1 MKKTD
6 VTPLMNAFHYAR
18 NKTYPE
24 ACNKN
29 DKRIIRRKAEKLTVE
44 DGDLLYK
51 KREGKKSHDR
61 NEKNLYI
68 IVLVT
73 YVTVKS

>member
-1 MKKTD
+1 
-6 VTPLMNAFHYAR
+6 MNAFHYAR

-51 KREGKKSHDR
+51 KREGKLVKKSHDR
-61 NEKNLYI
+61 IKRIYI
-68 IVLVT
+68 
-73 YVTVKS
+73 